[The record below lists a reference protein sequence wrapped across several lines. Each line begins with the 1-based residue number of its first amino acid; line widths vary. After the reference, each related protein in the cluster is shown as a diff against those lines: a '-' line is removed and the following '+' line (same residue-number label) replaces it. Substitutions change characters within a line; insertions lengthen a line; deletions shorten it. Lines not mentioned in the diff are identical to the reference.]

1 MADGEGKDVY
11 DVLMGMNA
19 QLSRVEAKVDGLVSH
34 ERMAE
39 IVNASRREWRDD
51 IRTALAE
58 TRHERQN
65 DIQTA
70 VNAAKTELRGEIRQ
84 SNGEQDK
91 RMAEREALIEKTA
104 KNVRLQ
110 FIGALSALVAT
121 VVAIV
126 ARYLFTAGG

>member
-58 TRHERQN
+58 ARHERQN

-70 VNAAKTELRGEIRQ
+70 VNSAKTELRSEIRQ
-84 SNGEQDK
+84 SNAEQDK

-121 VVAIV
+121 VAAIV

>member
-58 TRHERQN
+58 ARHERQN

-70 VNAAKTELRGEIRQ
+70 MNAAKAELRSEIRQ
-84 SNGEQDK
+84 SNAEQDR
-91 RMAEREALIEKTA
+91 RMTEREALIDKTA
-104 KNVRLQ
+104 KNVRIQ
-110 FIGALSALVAT
+110 FIGATVALVGTLA
-121 VVAIV
+121 ALM
-126 ARYLFTAGG
+126 ARYVFPAGG